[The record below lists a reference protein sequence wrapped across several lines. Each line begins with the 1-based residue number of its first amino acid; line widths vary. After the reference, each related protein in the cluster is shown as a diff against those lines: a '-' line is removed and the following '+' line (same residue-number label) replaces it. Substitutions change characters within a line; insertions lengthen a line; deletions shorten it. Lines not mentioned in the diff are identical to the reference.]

1 VRGVVLDLAAQLQR
15 GLELRPDPYAGG
27 DFLGE
32 DLLAA
37 DAVRFQ
43 GIELGL
49 EFLGEV
55 RAAGVAYPDISARFF
70 PSTTVTP
77 LGPAHQPT
85 HRRPYPEMAVRR
97 RQPLPQPSQMRRT
110 ARSLRA
116 DRTLRTGILTYSFE

>member
-1 VRGVVLDLAAQLQR
+1 MRGVVLDLAAQLQR

-77 LGPAHQPT
+77 WGRRTSQPT
-85 HRRPYPEMAVRR
+85 AGPTRKW
-97 RQPLPQPSQMRRT
+97 
-110 ARSLRA
+110 RSA
-116 DRTLRTGILTYSFE
+116 AGNHSPNPAKCGGPPAPFGQTGR